1 VKIGLVSPYDYSF
14 PGGVVNHIAYL
25 AHNFIQWGHKVK
37 IIAPCPKGGDR
48 YFEEEVTPVGKPLP
62 VPSAGSIARIPV
74 SPWLPAQVGEILA
87 KENFDIL
94 HIHEPFTPMVSVS
107 ALLKSNCIT
116 IGTFHACH
124 SKPRIY
130 WIGRPI
136 FRRWLPRLHGKIA
149 VSKPALDYVSRHLPG
164 DYRIIPNGIDTQHFC
179 LDAPGRKEFADGK
192 INILFVGRLEQR
204 KGLGY
209 LLNACAKIK
218 NSLPNFRL
226 IIVGP
231 GTVLRLRYE
240 KLVKDMGLT
249 DNVVFVGFVPSDEL
263 PSYYRS
269 ADIFCAPATGGE
281 SFGIVLLEAMAC
293 GKPVVATNIQGYAGV
308 LAHGEEGLLVPP
320 RDEESLAHALLS
332 LLNDKSLRL
341 QMGAKGRTKAEKY
354 SWPNIARQ
362 IIDYYDSLLSSCA

>member
-1 VKIGLVSPYDYSF
+1 MKIGLVSPYDYSF

-25 AHNFIQWGHKVK
+25 AHNFTQWGHKVK
-37 IIAPCPKGGDR
+37 IIAPCPKGGTR
-48 YFEEEVTPVGKPLP
+48 YFEEEVTPIGKPLP
-62 VPSAGSIARIPV
+62 VPFGGAIARIPV
-74 SPWLPAQVGEILA
+74 SPWLPAQMGEILA
-87 KENFDIL
+87 NEDFDIL
-94 HIHEPFTPMVSVS
+94 HLHEPFTPMICLS
-107 ALLKSNCIT
+107 ALLKSNCINV
-116 IGTFHACH
+116 GTFHAYYN
-124 SKPRIY
+124 KPRVY
-130 WIGRPI
+130 WLGKPI
-136 FRRWLPRLHGKIA
+136 FRRWLPRLHGKIT
-149 VSKPALDYVSRHLPG
+149 VSKPALEYVSRHLPG
-164 DYRIIPNGIDTQHFC
+164 DYRIIPNGIDTQQFC
-179 LDAPGRKEFADGK
+179 LDAPQRKEFADGK

-226 IIVGP
+226 IAVGP

-362 IIDYYDSLLSSCA
+362 IMDYYDSLLSSCA